1 MAEELDHVATEAR
14 VGPRPEGAHRVVAR
28 QPIVGRDDGIVGF
41 RLPHRP
47 MAGPDPAETS
57 SDGAVAVVAVPG
69 DPSFDADALVG
80 ARQLF
85 LRPWP
90 ELIAGTATVETTPRR
105 TVLEISADEALD
117 AQVVDRCRQLRA
129 EGWSIALELVEW
141 RPGVESLVN
150 LASVVEID
158 LGAHEPD
165 EVLDLVTHCRPYDV
179 TMLACGCSSEADLTW
194 AAAAGFELFQGPAI
208 ERPEPIGGALA
219 PTALGQVQLATELL
233 DERMDFDRVE
243 EILDHEPALVVQVL
257 QEASL
262 GAGGGLRREV
272 RSVREALV
280 VMGSMRLR
288 QWAALAVLGRNV
300 ANGRSDALTVA
311 LVRARMCALL
321 AERRGIDRGYAFT
334 AGMLSALDRLLG
346 VPIAVV
352 ARRVDVDQELGAAA
366 FRHHGAVGELVGFV
380 ADYQVAVEAGRAAA
394 PSLGDVDQVA
404 AVAFASAMSHI
415 KAIERVS
422 AVAAARPGLRQE
434 SRFVLG
440 AR

>member
-1 MAEELDHVATEAR
+1 MAEELDHAVTEQPVTAR
-14 VGPRPEGAHRVVAR
+14 RVVAR
-28 QPIVGRDDGIVGF
+28 QPVVGRDDEIVAF
-41 RLPHRP
+41 RLHHRP
-47 MAGPDPAETS
+47 MTATDPSEHS
-57 SDGAVAVVAVPG
+57 SEDAVAVVAVLG

-80 ARQLF
+80 ARQLY

-90 ELIAGTATVETTPRR
+90 ELLAGRATLDTSPRR
-105 TVLEISADEALD
+105 TVLEVSADECGDPA
-117 AQVVDRCRQLRA
+117 VVDRCRQLRL
-129 EGWSIALELVEW
+129 EGWSIALDLSAW
-141 RPGVESLVN
+141 SPGVESL
-150 LASVVEID
+150 LALATVVQID

-165 EVLDLVTHCRPYDV
+165 DVLDLVTQCRPFGV
-179 TMLACGCSSEADLTW
+179 TMMACGCSSEAELTW

-208 ERPEPIGGALA
+208 ERPERIGGALA

-233 DERMDFDRVE
+233 DERMDFNRVE
-243 EILDHEPALVVQVL
+243 EILDHEPGLVVQVL

-311 LVRARMCALL
+311 LVRARMCAQL
-321 AERRGIDRGYAFT
+321 ADRRGIDRGYAFT

-346 VPIAVV
+346 VPITVV

-366 FRHHGAVGELVGFV
+366 FRRNGPVGELVGFV
-380 ADYQVAVEAGRAAA
+380 ADYQVAVEAGGLAA
-394 PSLGDVDQVA
+394 PALGDVDLVA
-404 AVAFASAMSHI
+404 AESFASAMSHI

-422 AVAAARPGLRQE
+422 ALAAARPGLKQE